1 MESTIHQ
8 AGKSAFVII
17 GPEGA
22 TNFSIIKGAGG
33 AAALIDADIR
43 RIDEVEEALKLTGCS
58 EVKYL
63 INTHEHFDHTSGNFY
78 FRRRGIP
85 IVASAGCCSPARRS
99 GCW

>member
-8 AGKSAFVII
+8 AGKSAYVII

-22 TNFSIIKGAGG
+22 TNFSILKGGGG
-33 AAALIDADIR
+33 AAILIDADIR

-63 INTHEHFDHTSGNFY
+63 INTHEHFDHTKRAQKLKKGTVN
-78 FRRRGIP
+78 
-85 IVASAGCCSPARRS
+85 
-99 GCW
+99 